1 MRFAEEL
8 YVGKSIEDTAAVVSL
23 MEMGITAPGVFCV
36 CVRDNGRFSYEI
48 MSAGQLLTERNA
60 GKYTVIGVAG
70 GKREAFE
77 LLRFILEDTNAY

>member
-1 MRFAEEL
+1 
-8 YVGKSIEDTAAVVSL
+8 

-48 MSAGQLLTERNA
+48 MSSGQLLTERNA

-70 GKREAFE
+70 GKRE
-77 LLRFILEDTNAY
+77 

>member
-23 MEMGITAPGVFCV
+23 MEMGITAPGV

-48 MSAGQLLTERNA
+48 MSSGQLLTERNA

>member
-36 CVRDNGRFSYEI
+36 CVRDNGRFLYEI
-48 MSAGQLLTERNA
+48 MSSGQLLR
-60 GKYTVIGVAG
+60 
-70 GKREAFE
+70 RETPE
-77 LLRFILEDTNAY
+77 NILS